1 MAAERLGSRSRTVL
15 VVDDELAFRTITA
28 RLLEQAGF
36 IVKLAPSSQ
45 AALSL
50 LQADPQAVGVIVSDV
65 RMPEMNGL
73 DFAVEVRRNWPDI
86 PISLMSARE
95 PDELKTTH
103 VTLAGIPFIRKPFT
117 IEELVQLVETLA
129 SAAPSLPSHRTAL
142 PEMVGR
148 HVGRLAGH
156 PFVLRLSPSAVQDGH
171 PSSALRYWEIEY
183 EGQAYPWRPVHPED
197 EQDVAKLVRTAM
209 TYLQRDL
216 RRHG

>member
-15 VVDDELAFRTITA
+15 VVDDELAVRAITA

-45 AALSL
+45 AALLL

-103 VTLAGIPFIRKPFT
+103 VTLAEIPFIRKPFT

-129 SAAPSLPSHRTAL
+129 SAAPSLPSHRAVL

-171 PSSALRYWEIEY
+171 PSSGRRYWEIEY
-183 EGQAYPWRPVHPED
+183 EGQAFPWRPVHPED
-197 EQDVAKLVRTAM
+197 EQHVAKLVRTAM